1 MGKRITQRK
10 IRRLS
15 ITFSDGNTEYSG
27 TSSDF
32 SATGL
37 FIRTRKALSPG
48 TPIEMVAELDNN
60 RRIPLT
66 GIVVRS
72 IKTGIADFKNGMGIK
87 LTSIPQEYQDFIN
100 ELLRSL

>member
-1 MGKRITQRK
+1 LGKRITQRK

-15 ITFSDGNTEYSG
+15 ITFSDGKSEYSG
-27 TSSDF
+27 TSSNF
-32 SATGL
+32 STTGL

-60 RRIPLT
+60 RRINLT

-100 ELLRSL
+100 ELLHSL

>member
-15 ITFSDGNTEYSG
+15 IIFSDGKGEYSG

-37 FIRTRKALSPG
+37 FIRTRKAISPG
-48 TPIEMVAELDNN
+48 TTLAIVAELDNN
-60 RRIPLT
+60 RKIDLT

-100 ELLRSL
+100 ELLRSS

>member
-10 IRRLS
+10 IRRLP
-15 ITFSDGNTEYSG
+15 ITFSDGTVEYSG

-32 SATGL
+32 STTGL

-48 TPIEMVAELDNN
+48 TPVKMVIELDNN
-60 RRIPLT
+60 RRINLT
-66 GIVVRS
+66 GVVVRS

-100 ELLRSL
+100 ELLRSS

>member
-1 MGKRITQRK
+1 MPDKRIAPRK
-10 IRRLS
+10 IKRLS
-15 ITFSDGNTEYSG
+15 VTFSDGKDEYSG

-48 TPIEMVAELDNN
+48 TPVKMVIELDNN
-60 RRIPLT
+60 RRINLT
-66 GIVVRS
+66 GVVVRS

-87 LTSIPQEYQDFIN
+87 LTPIPQEYQDFIN
-100 ELLRSL
+100 KLLHS

>member
-10 IRRLS
+10 IRRLPV
-15 ITFSDGNTEYSG
+15 IFSDGKGEYPG

-48 TPIEMVAELDNN
+48 TPVKMVIELDNN
-60 RRIPLT
+60 RKINLT
-66 GIVVRS
+66 GVVVRS

-87 LTSIPQEYQDFIN
+87 LAPIPQEYQDFIN
-100 ELLRSL
+100 KLLHS

>member
-48 TPIEMVAELDNN
+48 TLVEMVVELDNN
-60 RRIPLT
+60 RRINLT
-66 GIVVRS
+66 GVVVRS

>member
-1 MGKRITQRK
+1 MPDKRIAPRK

-15 ITFSDGNTEYSG
+15 ITFSDGTVEYSG

-37 FIRTRKALSPG
+37 FIRTRKALNPG
-48 TPIEMVAELDNN
+48 TPVKMVIELDNN
-60 RRIPLT
+60 RKINLT
-66 GIVVRS
+66 GVVVRS

-87 LTSIPQEYQDFIN
+87 LTNIPKDYEDFIQN
-100 ELLRSL
+100 LH